1 MIALLALNNDE
12 ELWNLWLE
20 AEAQDDSYSCIK
32 QAVVD
37 NLWTFP

>member
-1 MIALLALNNDE
+1 MNVSPAINNDT
-12 ELWNLWLE
+12 ELQSLWIE
-20 AEAQDDSYSCIK
+20 AEARDDSYSHIK